1 MKAYLSYVI
10 VSIITIVLSLLF
22 LFNSSNKKGLYTT
35 NLFYM
40 DTYINIKIYDVD
52 EKTKDKAFDN
62 VDKIYKK
69 YHELSDRYQK
79 YDNVKNIYY
88 INNIDINTEI
98 EIEKE
103 LYDLIDYSVSFCNQS
118 NGLLNIAMGNVIDV
132 WKSYRD
138 GEKEGIPTIDE
149 LKDKNINL
157 EDLVLLKNNKIL
169 KKSNISLDLGAFA
182 KGYATEVVGKYLESI
197 NIDKYI
203 VNAGGNV
210 KVGNHYDNKKYKIGL
225 EKPTKESDIYK
236 VVNGNNIAVT
246 TSGSYER
253 FYEYNGESYHH
264 IIDPNTLFPPQYM
277 LSVSVI
283 SNDSTYAD
291 ALDTMLFLMSTL
303 DGLDYVNKLDDV
315 YAIWYTNDGKIIK
328 SEGFKKYE

>member
-1 MKAYLSYVI
+1 MKAYVNYI
-10 VSIITIVLSLLF
+10 IISIITIVLSLLF
-22 LFNSSNKKGLYTT
+22 LFNSTNKKEVYTT

-62 VDKIYKK
+62 IDKIYKK

-103 LYDLIDYSVSFCNQS
+103 LYDLIDYSVSFCNKS

-149 LKDKNINL
+149 LKDKNISL
-157 EDLVLLKNNKIL
+157 EDLVLLDNNKVS

-283 SNDSTYAD
+283 TNDSTYAD

-315 YAIWYTNDGKIIK
+315 EAIWYTNDGKIIR

>member
-1 MKAYLSYVI
+1 VKAYVSYII

-22 LFNSSNKKGLYTT
+22 LFSSTNKKGLYTT

-62 VDKIYKK
+62 IDKIYKK

-182 KGYATEVVGKYLESI
+182 KGYATEEVGKYLESI
-197 NIDKYI
+197 DIDKYI
-203 VNAGGNV
+203 INAGGNV
-210 KVGNHYDNKKYKIGL
+210 KVGNHYNNKKYKIGL

-253 FYEYNGESYHH
+253 FYEYNGKSYHH

-283 SNDSTYAD
+283 TNDSTYAD

-315 YAIWYTNDGKIIK
+315 YAIWYTNDGKVIK

>member
-1 MKAYLSYVI
+1 
-10 VSIITIVLSLLF
+10 
-22 LFNSSNKKGLYTT
+22 
-35 NLFYM
+35 M

-62 VDKIYKK
+62 IDKIYKK

-103 LYDLIDYSVSFCNQS
+103 LYDLIDYSVSFCKDS

-138 GEKEGIPTIDE
+138 GEKEGIPTVDE
-149 LKDKNINL
+149 LKNQNINL
-157 EDLVLLKNNKIL
+157 DDLVLSNNKIL

-182 KGYATEVVGKYLESI
+182 KGYATEVAGDYLESI
-197 NIDKYI
+197 DIDKYI
-203 VNAGGNV
+203 INAGGNV
-210 KVGNHYDNKKYKIGL
+210 KVGKHYDNKKYKIGL
-225 EKPTKESDIYK
+225 QKPTKDSEIYQ
-236 VVNGNNIAVT
+236 VVKGNNIAVT

-253 FYEYNGESYHH
+253 FYEYEGISYHH
-264 IIDPNTLFPPQYM
+264 IIDPNTLFPPKYM

-283 SNDSTYAD
+283 SEYSTYAD
-291 ALDTMLFLMSTL
+291 ALDTMLFLMPL
-303 DGLDYVNKLDDV
+303 EEGLEYVYKLDDIE
-315 YAIWYTNDGKIIK
+315 AIWYTNDGKIIE

>member
-283 SNDSTYAD
+283 TNDSTYAD

-315 YAIWYTNDGKIIK
+315 EAIWYTNDGKIIR

>member
-22 LFNSSNKKGLYTT
+22 LFNSSNKKEVYTT

-52 EKTKDKAFDN
+52 EKTKDLAFDN
-62 VDKIYKK
+62 IDKVYKK

-149 LKDKNINL
+149 LKDKNISL

-283 SNDSTYAD
+283 TNDSTYAD

-315 YAIWYTNDGKIIK
+315 EAIWYTNDGKIIR